1 MCSEEDKLSLAS
13 ATGDLSS
20 QKSAT
25 YLLITKYAGVSTDTV
40 DLLAGRM
47 RARGALNS
55 VRRRVRG
62 QQVEGVRCEG
72 GGYPAGAR
80 RPAGV
85 NGWVGG

>member
-47 RARGALNS
+47 RARGAYDAEYVANKSKELGVKEKDIQRALDDLQVS
-55 VRRRVRG
+55 KRVG
-62 QQVEGVRCEG
+62 
-72 GGYPAGAR
+72 
-80 RPAGV
+80 
-85 NGWVGG
+85 GWVGE